1 MRDTE
6 TPRFSCEGLHM
17 EPPPKSYVDIAYR
30 AVNQSADTAIDLRNT
45 EGIMDLGLEK
55 TCALDDWN

>member
-1 MRDTE
+1 
-6 TPRFSCEGLHM
+6 M
-17 EPPPKSYVDIAYR
+17 EPPQKSYVDIAYR